1 MSVMQLVSLLLAV
14 ALGINL
20 GVMLMALISAGSSKS
35 DWISDVAYQDT
46 NPSEALGLD
55 PTQES

>member
-20 GVMLMALISAGSSKS
+20 GVMLMALISARDSKS
-35 DWISDVAYQDT
+35 DWTSGAAYQDT
-46 NPSEALGLD
+46 NPSKALRSD
-55 PTQES
+55 PTQKS

>member
-20 GVMLMALISAGSSKS
+20 GVMLMALISAGSPKS
-35 DWISDVAYQDT
+35 DWTSDAAYQDT
-46 NPSEALGLD
+46 NPCEALRSD
-55 PTQES
+55 PTQKS